1 MSIINVDSI
10 SDAAGTGSPS
20 FPNGISGN
28 GSALTSL
35 TSANLTGALPA
46 IDGSALTA
54 LTSGNLTGSLPAID
68 GSALTGISSTDFIF
82 SGLKAIASSGT
93 LTIPAG
99 FSAFLYVLGGGGSGA
114 VVGRQD
120 DASWGGAASGGG
132 AGGMSFSYI
141 APTGSDRVLTCTI
154 GAGGSGRTSN
164 SGGGIAGLSGGTT
177 TVTGT
182 GISVTCAGGG
192 AGGFGYSTGT
202 GSVTG
207 VGAAGGTATGG
218 DTNITGGSTGDVTKP
233 SGSGYN
239 IGAGGMTNGGNI
251 AASSARRTT
260 VVSVST
266 KIADATTSLS
276 PFNQVTILPSLGSF
290 IWSGASAH
298 YTATS
303 ANGAVGCGSGGTV
316 AGSSDSSTGNRNAI
330 SGNGGVGVA
339 YIYLMRSA
347 TSV

>member
-1 MSIINVDSI
+1 MSKLSLTPNG
-10 SDAAGTGSPS
+10 AGTGTYTLASPNNNAS
-20 FPNGISGN
+20 HTLTLPVATGEL
-28 GSALTSL
+28 LTS
-35 TSANLTGALPA
+35 TG
-46 IDGSALTA
+46 DGSGLTA
-54 LTSGNLTGSLPAID
+54 LTSGNLTGALPAID

-233 SGSGYN
+233 SGAGYN
-239 IGAGGMTNGGNI
+239 IGAGGMSNGGNI

-266 KIADATTSLS
+266 KIADATTSTS
-276 PFNQVTILPSLGSF
+276 PFNQITILPSLGSF